1 MLNTCVLK
9 QCPPTLSFQDGSTSK
24 NDNILEMEKCH
35 FFSLQI
41 ILNIYF
47 MNKCAEDLKVI
58 GYSLTV
64 NRRERCSRY
73 MMGRIYG
80 RLNVIFKFA
89 KSNRAK
95 TVKSQN

>member
-1 MLNTCVLK
+1 
-9 QCPPTLSFQDGSTSK
+9 
-24 NDNILEMEKCH
+24 
-35 FFSLQI
+35 
-41 ILNIYF
+41 

-95 TVKSQN
+95 TVKSQNQKIDVNVMHKDNKGGDHKGQPANTPCLFVKRVLELN